1 MPRQNVNIQCLA
13 RVSKKSVKKECLT
26 RVSSKS
32 VLYKCQDRVSSKS
45 VLQKC
50 QERVSSKSVLQ
61 ECRVRVSNCE
71 KLNAWLHDP
80 YTRMT
85 HTNRDVQLS
94 VQLPCKMHVPG
105 PVVQNSLRCSVS
117 FRMVAELKRSWD

>member
-1 MPRQNVNIQCLA
+1 MLP
-13 RVSKKSVKKECLT
+13 
-26 RVSSKS
+26 SS
-32 VLYKCQDRVSSKS
+32 RHNP
-45 VLQKC
+45 
-50 QERVSSKSVLQ
+50 E
-61 ECRVRVSNCE
+61 EECE

-94 VQLPCKMHVPG
+94 VELPCKMHVPG

-117 FRMVAELKRSWD
+117 FRTNKSVSQECQVRVSHKTG